1 MHRLAFIRRARD
13 LGFSIEEIRNL
24 LELWGDRDRSS
35 ADVKALTLTHI
46 KELEEKIA
54 ALKEMRDTLR
64 HLVHECDGDH
74 RPDCPIIGSLEGTVP
89 LPESQHH
96 HRHKPAENLGHV
108 H

>member
-1 MHRLAFIRRARD
+1 LQ
-13 LGFSIEEIRNL
+13 
-24 LELWGDRDRSS
+24 LWGDQERSS
-35 ADVKALTLTHI
+35 ADVKALTSRHQGARG
-46 KELEEKIA
+46 KIA

-89 LPESQHH
+89 LPESHH
-96 HRHKPAENLGHV
+96 HQQHKPAENFGHV